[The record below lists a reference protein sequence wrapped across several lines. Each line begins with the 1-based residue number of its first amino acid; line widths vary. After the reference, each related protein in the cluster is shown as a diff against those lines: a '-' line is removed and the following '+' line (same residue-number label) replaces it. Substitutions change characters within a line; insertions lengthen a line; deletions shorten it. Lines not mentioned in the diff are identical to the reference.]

1 MLWAPRNL
9 IERKR
14 DGHRHSDEEIRAV
27 VDGVTNGAFSDS
39 QVGAWLMAALLK
51 GLDREETIALT
62 AAMRDSG
69 ERFDL
74 SGVARPKIDKHSTG
88 GVGDKV
94 SIPLAPL
101 VAACGLAVPMI
112 SGRGLGHTGGTL
124 DKLEAIPGFRTDLE
138 PAEVAAQVERLGLAM
153 AAQTPSLV
161 PADRRLYRTRDV
173 TGTVES
179 PSLVVASILSK
190 KLVEDLDGLVLD
202 VKFGS
207 GAFFTDASEARELAR
222 ALVETAKGLGVP
234 ARALLTR
241 MDQPLG
247 RAVGNAVEVAESLAL
262 LRGEGP
268 EDLRRVTF
276 ALGAEMLQIG
286 GLAESENEALE
297 ALAEALDSG
306 LALRLAGH
314 LIEAQGGDP
323 RVIDDAGR
331 LPRAARVRDVRYDGT
346 TPVWVHALD
355 ARTVAVAALQLGAG
369 RQSETD
375 RIDPGAGLW
384 NLIKVGEPVL
394 PGQRIATLGA
404 VDEAKLDAG
413 EDRLL
418 AALRVAPSPCP
429 AGELIGERIL

>member
-74 SGVARPKIDKHSTG
+74 SGVARPKVDKHSTG

-190 KLVEDLDGLVLD
+190 KLVEDLGRD
-202 VKFGS
+202 
-207 GAFFTDASEARELAR
+207 
-222 ALVETAKGLGVP
+222 KGQ
-234 ARALLTR
+234 A
-241 MDQPLG
+241 QE
-247 RAVGNAVEVAESLAL
+247 RAVDVQIT
-262 LRGEGP
+262 R
-268 EDLRRVTF
+268 LRRK
-276 ALGAEMLQIG
+276 
-286 GLAESENEALE
+286 LE
-297 ALAEALDSG
+297 ADPKQPRYLQTVRG
-306 LALRLAGH
+306 KGYVLRP
-314 LIEAQGGDP
+314 D
-323 RVIDDAGR
+323 
-331 LPRAARVRDVRYDGT
+331 
-346 TPVWVHALD
+346 
-355 ARTVAVAALQLGAG
+355 
-369 RQSETD
+369 
-375 RIDPGAGLW
+375 
-384 NLIKVGEPVL
+384 
-394 PGQRIATLGA
+394 
-404 VDEAKLDAG
+404 
-413 EDRLL
+413 
-418 AALRVAPSPCP
+418 
-429 AGELIGERIL
+429 